1 MEVSAKDSLQPTY
14 YGFVET
20 EQDAILLFDA
30 CSIGALSLAPRGPS
44 HAEVLELIR
53 SGCVFIYDQ
62 NALQSWTDSIRWDSV
77 SIDRSFRLERES
89 GNIDGLFKKT
99 ITKGDRHM
107 ISYYTAADSLGG
119 WLKTPLQDSEL
130 RLAMLRAE
138 LNFKLLVTHSSHDF
152 NDVVGLQ

>member
-1 MEVSAKDSLQPTY
+1 MVFCAWPGKTSRGFCPSVAVTTPKHSEFPRATSAHDS
-14 YGFVET
+14 VEDT
-20 EQDAILLFDA
+20 
-30 CSIGALSLAPRGPS
+30 
-44 HAEVLELIR
+44 
-53 SGCVFIYDQ
+53 

-99 ITKGDRHM
+99 TAKGDRHM
-107 ISYYTAADSLGG
+107 ISYYTAADSSGG